1 MEYKLIIFNDNV
13 NEFDYVA
20 QALMDCVGC
29 DVTQA
34 EIAVRL
40 VDRYGYYSIAT
51 YTNKNEAIEDLSNL
65 VTSGIDCDLMTV
77 KQYEKFVARV
87 EKK

>member
-34 EIAVRL
+34 ETAVRL
-40 VDRYGYYSIAT
+40 VDRHSYYSIAT
-51 YTNKNEAIEDLSNL
+51 YTSKREAIEDMSNL
-65 VTSGIDCDLMTV
+65 STSGVDCEIMTV